1 MSAVTI
7 RQMAGR
13 VEELLAE
20 RVGARG
26 RDFDAKLRHAGRR
39 LPRKVRNA
47 AQALAEASVMTQNP
61 RLHAQLDEGVIS
73 RDYDIC
79 LRYLSPLARGDRR
92 RGAFGS
98 VAASILFS
106 LLVVGGGFVGFLMW
120 RGII

>member
-13 VEELLAE
+13 VEELLVE

-26 RDFDAKLRHAGRR
+26 RDFDAKLRHAGRK
-39 LPRKVRNA
+39 LPRKVRASAAALAQA
-47 AQALAEASVMTQNP
+47 AQMTENP

-79 LRYLSPLARGDRR
+79 LRYLSPMGRGDRR
-92 RGAFGS
+92 RGALSS
-98 VAASILFS
+98 VAASVAFS
-106 LLVVGGGFVGFLMW
+106 LLVVGGGFVGFLIW

>member
-13 VEELLAE
+13 VEELLVE

-39 LPRKVRNA
+39 LPRKVRKSATALAQA
-47 AQALAEASVMTQNP
+47 AQMTLNP
-61 RLHAQLDEGVIS
+61 RLHAQLDESEIA

-79 LRYLSPLARGDRR
+79 LRYLSPLARGG
-92 RGAFGS
+92 RGRNGS
-98 VAASILFS
+98 VLTSITVS
-106 LLVVGGGFVGFLMW
+106 LLLLAAGVAGFLIW
-120 RGII
+120 RGLI